1 MISFSKILQLS
12 IYLVLLFAVACTSPD
27 KANQK
32 QNPAKSTSKSSAKKK
47 KTKKQKKPRYPEL
60 TPENSIEFLTEYGKK
75 NPETI
80 VEIIT
85 SYGNIKMRLFEDTPI
100 HRANF
105 IYLTK
110 RKFFD
115 MTVFYRVAENFV
127 CQAGNSDDYE
137 TQVYRKEIGRYI
149 LPSEFRPHHIHEVG
163 AVAAA
168 RQYINNPNKNSS
180 AFEFYITLGPTYN
193 DGTIRA
199 IAQETGVKYTRQQLD
214 TYIEKGGQP
223 TLDQEH
229 TVFGEVIEGMDVV
242 YEINKVKV
250 DGRDWPHDD
259 IPIDI
264 RVVE

>member
-1 MISFSKILQLS
+1 
-12 IYLVLLFAVACTSPD
+12 VTP
-27 KANQK
+27 N
-32 QNPAKSTSKSSAKKK
+32 TTKKNK
-47 KTKKQKKPRYPEL
+47 KTTPNKEPEYPTL
-60 TPENSIEFLTEYGKK
+60 TTETAVDFLTEYGKK

-85 SYGNIKMRLFEDTPI
+85 SYGNIKMRLFKDTPI

-127 CQAGNSDDYE
+127 CQAGNSDDWE
-137 TQVYRKEIGRYI
+137 TQRYRKDIGKYV
-149 LPSEFRPHHIHEVG
+149 LHPEFRSHHIHQVG

-168 RQYINNPNKNSS
+168 RQYINNPDKNSS

-199 IAQETGVKYTRQQLD
+199 IARETGVKYTREQLD
-214 TYIEKGGQP
+214 IYIKKGGQP

-242 YEINKVKV
+242 YEINKVRV